1 MKNLFRAYI
10 KTADALKKQIE
21 YLKAKDRETTDVN
34 EKKSIARRCDT
45 LYSEY
50 LDVLHSAR
58 MIENY
63 FKPKTEVSILKKT
76 PKG

>member
-63 FKPKTEVSILKKT
+63 FKPKTEVSILKKDA
-76 PKG
+76 